1 MKRVSFTVLC
11 LFILTSVVDPVN
23 HNFAED
29 YQKNNSEFEDIG
41 SYGNVVTLTSDD
53 ECDDLNEDDICDEK
67 GMVGLNLDMP
77 TTGEIVAFV
86 LFIVIIVGIP
96 SFLIFRKVWKIVK
109 ERIYRKNLEIGVEE
123 EVLEINNSLGGH
135 LPVTQEEFVKWE
147 KSGLEKN
154 KVERRENS
162 INIKEEVVI
171 IIAFVLVII
180 FIPMVFHGLNDL

>member
-1 MKRVSFTVLC
+1 MKRISFTILC
-11 LFILTSVVDPVN
+11 LFILITGVEPVN

-29 YQKNNSEFEDIG
+29 YQKDNSEFEDIR
-41 SYGNVVTLTSDD
+41 SYGSVVTLTSDD

-67 GMVGLNLDMP
+67 GMVGLNLDVP
-77 TTGEIVAFV
+77 TTGEIIAFV

-109 ERIYRKNLEIGVEE
+109 GRVYRKNLEIGVEE
-123 EVLEINNSLGGH
+123 GVLEINDSLGGH

-147 KSGLEKN
+147 KSGLGKN
-154 KVERRENS
+154 KVEKQEDS

>member
-1 MKRVSFTVLC
+1 MIKLQDLLEQKYKECPPSTQDIELNTKNRDATVK
-11 LFILTSVVDPVN
+11 
-23 HNFAED
+23 D
-29 YQKNNSEFEDIG
+29 YN
-41 SYGNVVTLTSDD
+41 YGP
-53 ECDDLNEDDICDEK
+53 LNEDGVCDEK
-67 GMVGLNLDMP
+67 GMVGLKLDMP

-96 SFLIFRKVWKIVK
+96 SFLVFRKVWKIVK
-109 ERIYRKNLEIGVEE
+109 GRIYRKNLEIGVEE

-147 KSGLEKN
+147 KSGLGKN
-154 KVERRENS
+154 KTKRRDYS

-171 IIAFVLVII
+171 IIVFVLVII

>member
-1 MKRVSFTVLC
+1 MKRTSIIL
-11 LFILTSVVDPVN
+11 LWLIILTSIVDPIN
-23 HNFAED
+23 QNFVED
-29 YQKNNSEFEDIG
+29 DPNNTA
-41 SYGNVVTLTSDD
+41 NVVTLTSDD
-53 ECDDLNEDDICDEK
+53 ECDDLNEDGVCDEK
-67 GMVGLNLDMP
+67 GMVGLKLDMP

-96 SFLIFRKVWKIVK
+96 SFLVFRKVWKIVK
-109 ERIYRKNLEIGVEE
+109 GRIYRKNLEIGVEE

-154 KVERRENS
+154 KTKRRDYS

-171 IIAFVLVII
+171 IIVFVLVII

>member
-96 SFLIFRKVWKIVK
+96 SFLVFRKVWKIVK
-109 ERIYRKNLEIGVEE
+109 GRIYRKNLEIGVEE

-154 KVERRENS
+154 KTKRRDYS

-171 IIAFVLVII
+171 IIVFVLVII

>member
-1 MKRVSFTVLC
+1 MKRISIALLW

-23 HNFAED
+23 HNFAEYHQED
-29 YQKNNSEFEDIG
+29 NLEFEGVG
-41 SYGNVVTLTSDD
+41 SYGSVVTLTSDD

-67 GMVGLNLDMP
+67 GMVGLNLDKS

-109 ERIYRKNLEIGVEE
+109 GRIYCKNLEIGVEE

-135 LPVTQEEFVKWE
+135 LPVTQEEFVRWE

-154 KVERRENS
+154 KVKRREYS

-171 IIAFVLVII
+171 IISFVLVII

>member
-109 ERIYRKNLEIGVEE
+109 GRIYRKNLEIGVEE

>member
-1 MKRVSFTVLC
+1 MKRVSFTILC

>member
-29 YQKNNSEFEDIG
+29 YQKDNSKFEDIR
-41 SYGNVVTLTSDD
+41 SYGSVVTLTSDD

-109 ERIYRKNLEIGVEE
+109 GRIYRKNLEIGVEE

-135 LPVTQEEFVKWE
+135 LPVTQEEFIKWE

-154 KVERRENS
+154 KTKKRDYS
-162 INIKEEVVI
+162 INIKEEVMI

>member
-135 LPVTQEEFVKWE
+135 LPVTQEEFVKWK
-147 KSGLEKN
+147 KSGLGKN
-154 KVERRENS
+154 KTKRRDYS

-171 IIAFVLVII
+171 IIVFVLVII

>member
-1 MKRVSFTVLC
+1 MKRTSIIL
-11 LFILTSVVDPVN
+11 LWLIILTSIVDPIN
-23 HNFAED
+23 QNFVED
-29 YQKNNSEFEDIG
+29 NSEFADTGRYG
-41 SYGNVVTLTSDD
+41 SVVTLTSDD
-53 ECDDLNEDDICDEK
+53 ECDDLNEDGVCDEK
-67 GMVGLNLDMP
+67 GMVGLKLDMP

-96 SFLIFRKVWKIVK
+96 SFLVFRKVWKIVK
-109 ERIYRKNLEIGVEE
+109 GRIYRKNLEIGVEE

-147 KSGLEKN
+147 KSGLGKN
-154 KVERRENS
+154 KTKRRDYS

-171 IIAFVLVII
+171 IIVFVLVII

>member
-1 MKRVSFTVLC
+1 MKRISIALLW

-23 HNFAED
+23 HNFAEYHQED
-29 YQKNNSEFEDIG
+29 NSEIGDIR
-41 SYGNVVTLTSDD
+41 SYGSVVTLTSDD
-53 ECDDLNEDDICDEK
+53 ECDDLNEDGVCDEK
-67 GMVGLNLDMP
+67 GMVGLKLDTP

-86 LFIVIIVGIP
+86 LFIVIIAGIP
-96 SFLIFRKVWKIVK
+96 SFLIFRKVWMIVK
-109 ERIYRKNLEIGVEE
+109 GRIYRKNLENGVEE

-154 KVERRENS
+154 KLERREDS

-171 IIAFVLVII
+171 IIAFVLLII

>member
-1 MKRVSFTVLC
+1 MKRISIALLL
-11 LFILTSVVDPVN
+11 LFILISVVDPVN

-29 YQKNNSEFEDIG
+29 YQKDNSEFEDAR
-41 SYGNVVTLTSDD
+41 SYGSVVALTSDD
-53 ECDDLNEDDICDEK
+53 ECDDLNEDGVCDEK
-67 GMVGLNLDMP
+67 GMVGLKLDMP

-96 SFLIFRKVWKIVK
+96 SFLIFRKVWNILKG
-109 ERIYRKNLEIGVEE
+109 RIYRKNLEIGVEE

-147 KSGLEKN
+147 KSGLGKS
-154 KVERRENS
+154 KTKRRDYS

-171 IIAFVLVII
+171 IIVFVLVII
-180 FIPMVFHGLNDL
+180 FIPMAFHGLNDL

>member
-1 MKRVSFTVLC
+1 MKRISITLLW

-23 HNFAED
+23 HNFAENHQED
-29 YQKNNSEFEDIG
+29 NSEIGDIRN
-41 SYGNVVTLTSDD
+41 YGNIVTLTSDD
-53 ECDDLNEDDICDEK
+53 ECDDLNEDDVCDEK

-86 LFIVIIVGIP
+86 LFIVIIAGIP
-96 SFLIFRKVWKIVK
+96 SFLIFRKLWKIVK
-109 ERIYRKNLEIGVEE
+109 GRIYRKNLEIGVEE
-123 EVLEINNSLGGH
+123 EVFGINNSLGGH

-147 KSGLEKN
+147 KSGLKKN
-154 KVERRENS
+154 KVEKREDS
-162 INIKEEVVI
+162 IDMKEEVMI